1 MWKAGLLSDRRSR
14 FTGHSFS
21 WKAKVRGQGTGTDHP
36 LPLRSHLVRPG
47 LTQHRMMSQRAEEGA
62 SVFTAFLQAWE
73 RETRKPA
80 WRRADLGTRRDGEG
94 EGRTPK
100 SVLTHVLGCEPSF
113 MDSHGCISTSDCNV
127 CMIPAILTARS

>member
-14 FTGHSFS
+14 FTGYSFS
-21 WKAKVRGQGTGTDHP
+21 WEAKVRGQGTGTDHP
-36 LPLRSHLVRPG
+36 LPPLSHLVRPG

-94 EGRTPK
+94 EGRTRK
-100 SVLTHVLGCEPSF
+100 SVLTHVWGCEPSF
-113 MDSHGCISTSDCNV
+113 RDSHGCISAGDCTA
-127 CMIPAILTARS
+127 CMMPAIRTARS